1 MYQSGA
7 KRPLGLSE
15 NGPDGWNSGEEQSN
29 SGDGLSLSDRKKK
42 RRSRWNTEEEKIV
55 IPGMPTVIPSNLS
68 ELQQRQYVV
77 HLQIEEIT
85 RKLRT
90 GDLGI
95 PANPE
100 QRSPSPEPI
109 YNNEGKR
116 LNTREYRTRKKLEE
130 ERHKLIQ
137 EAVKLNPEFK
147 PPSDYKP
154 PVIRVSDKVMIPQ
167 EEHPDINFVGL
178 LIGPRGNTLKTLE
191 KDTGAKIII
200 RGKGSV
206 KDGKIGRKD
215 GQPLPGEDEPLH
227 AYVTANNPENVKKAV
242 EKIKDII
249 KQGIEVPEG
258 QNDLRRQQLRE
269 LALLNGTLRENDGL
283 AKLRQIAESQ
293 TIVTNTIICTVCG
306 GTGHIAQD
314 CKQKRP
320 GDTFRMQQMQN
331 PAERAKMDSEY
342 MSLMAELGEGPPPPK
357 SEASNPNQP
366 NFGRPLLANPP
377 PNPMAMNSPW
387 QMNRPPMGPGN
398 SAPLLNRPPMGMQQN
413 SPQINPLGRLPVP
426 LMSTPLQPPPG
437 MQAPPGLLP
446 PPAGQQ
452 QQQSMMGGMGN
463 MPPMQQQ
470 QSQNMLRPWQ
480 QQQSQSMGPQVGQQ
494 QSMMSMN
501 NQMTPTSGS
510 LAMPPP
516 PPSLLA
522 PPPPPPT
529 SSQNQVQSTPPWMQQ
544 AHAGKTPLLTPPPPP
559 PPPPPPV
566 SISYESAFTSNPVSA
581 QQQQQNI
588 LKIQSQAK
596 QNNGGM
602 GNMSNPNLMMNR
614 AASQNMSGLGG
625 ASSLLGNAANMS
637 NQRNQSMMNQNNSM
651 MNSQNMFHQSGSNNS
666 NHQGQIMNRGN
677 NQNMFHGSAQSPVHG
692 NSQHGMHSGNM
703 FPNQA
708 SSTQMM
714 NKGNM
719 IQGMMNQNNPQ
730 NNANQGNYSMN
741 QGLGHPNMK
750 MNQGN
755 FPQNSGMNQGN
766 VSQNSL
772 NRNDVGDDQNNSHVN
787 RNSNMWN

>member
-1 MYQSGA
+1 MYGSVPTA
-7 KRPLGLSE
+7 PKRLM
-15 NGPDGWNSGEEQSN
+15 DGMFQASDSWNTGVGQLDEDSAAERE
-29 SGDGLSLSDRKKK
+29 RKRK
-42 RRSRWNTEEEKIV
+42 RRSRWNTDNDDKTV
-55 IPGMPTVIPSNLS
+55 IPGMPTVIPSNLTES
-68 ELQQRQYVV
+68 QQRQYVV

-137 EAVKLNPEFK
+137 EALKLNPDFK

-154 PVIRVSDKVMIPQ
+154 PVVRVNDKVMIPQ

-242 EKIKDII
+242 EKIKEII

-283 AKLRQIAESQ
+283 QKLRQIAESQ

-331 PAERAKMDSEY
+331 PAEKAKMDSEY
-342 MSLMAELGEGPPPPK
+342 MSLMAELGEGPPPPPK
-357 SEASNPNQP
+357 QDMNPQVQNNLRQ
-366 NFGRPLLANPP
+366 PLLTNPP
-377 PNPMAMNSPW
+377 PNSMGMNSPW
-387 QMNRPPMGPGN
+387 GMTSRPPQMQLMNRPPMQSNQMNNMG
-398 SAPLLNRPPMGMQQN
+398 RMPM
-413 SPQINPLGRLPVP
+413 P
-426 LMSTPLQPPPG
+426 LMSQPMQPPPG
-437 MQAPPGLLP
+437 MHPPGMQPPGMQPPGLLP
-446 PPAGQQ
+446 PQSQQ
-452 QQQSMMGGMGN
+452 QQPPPNLGGMGQ
-463 MPPMQQQ
+463 MPSISQQQ
-470 QSQNMLRPWQ
+470 NQGMIRGWQPQQNQVSQPPSILSLNTAPT
-480 QQQSQSMGPQVGQQ
+480 SSGSMGV
-494 QSMMSMN
+494 
-501 NQMTPTSGS
+501 
-510 LAMPPP
+510 PPP
-516 PPSLLA
+516 PPGVLA

-529 SSQNQVQSTPPWMQQ
+529 SQVQGHPPWMQQ
-544 AHAGKTPLLTPPPPP
+544 QNGNMGMQQQPPPAPQQPTSSAAPWQQQTQQMNAPPPPVSLAPWQQQQHPPPGVMSAPGPVAPPGQAASQYNSFAPPPPPPMGFNTQRMQGINQMMMGGPPPPP
-559 PPPPPPV
+559 PP
-566 SISYESAFTSNPVSA
+566 S
-581 QQQQQNI
+581 
-588 LKIQSQAK
+588 
-596 QNNGGM
+596 
-602 GNMSNPNLMMNR
+602 
-614 AASQNMSGLGG
+614 
-625 ASSLLGNAANMS
+625 
-637 NQRNQSMMNQNNSM
+637 
-651 MNSQNMFHQSGSNNS
+651 
-666 NHQGQIMNRGN
+666 
-677 NQNMFHGSAQSPVHG
+677 
-692 NSQHGMHSGNM
+692 
-703 FPNQA
+703 
-708 SSTQMM
+708 
-714 NKGNM
+714 
-719 IQGMMNQNNPQ
+719 
-730 NNANQGNYSMN
+730 
-741 QGLGHPNMK
+741 
-750 MNQGN
+750 
-755 FPQNSGMNQGN
+755 
-766 VSQNSL
+766 
-772 NRNDVGDDQNNSHVN
+772 
-787 RNSNMWN
+787 

>member
-1 MYQSGA
+1 MFGA
-7 KRPLGLSE
+7 PTAPKRLMDGVE
-15 NGPDGWNSGEEQSN
+15 AWNNGDEQSN
-29 SGDGLSLSDRKKK
+29 SGDGMSARKKK
-42 RRSRWNTEEEKIV
+42 RKSRWNTDNDEKTV
-55 IPGMPTVIPSNLS
+55 IPGMPTVIPSNLTES
-68 ELQQRQYVV
+68 QQRQYVV
-77 HLQIEEIT
+77 HLQIEEIS

-137 EAVKLNPEFK
+137 EAIKLNPEFK

-154 PVIRVSDKVMIPQ
+154 PVVRVSDKVMIPQ

-242 EKIKDII
+242 ERIKEII

-283 AKLRQIAESQ
+283 SKLRQIAESQ
-293 TIVTNTIICTVCG
+293 TIVTNTILCQICG

-331 PAERAKMDSEY
+331 PAEKAKMDSEY

-357 SEASNPNQP
+357 NDVPPPSQP

-377 PNPMAMNSPW
+377 PNPMSMNSPW
-387 QMNRPPMGPGN
+387 QMPNRPPNM
-398 SAPLLNRPPMGMQQN
+398 PLLGRPPMQQSN
-413 SPQINPLGRLPVP
+413 QQMNPMGRMPVP

-446 PPAGQQ
+446 QPAQGLQQ
-452 QQQSMMGGMGN
+452 QQQQQQQQQPPGMGGMGQ
-463 MPPMQQQ
+463 MQSMQQQ
-470 QSQNMLRPWQ
+470 QNPGMMRSWQQTAQ
-480 QQQSQSMGPQVGQQ
+480 QQQQPQMSQAGQPQAL
-494 QSMMSMN
+494 MSIN
-501 NQMTPTSGS
+501 NASTSGS
-510 LAMPPP
+510 MVIPPP
-516 PPSLLA
+516 PPSVLA

-529 SSQNQVQSTPPWMQQ
+529 SQVQAAPPWMQQ
-544 AHAGKTPLLTPPPPP
+544 QQQQAGNMGLPPPQPPPPPQHPPCTSTAPWQQQPVPQMAHPPPPVSLAPWQHPQQQQQHPQPPPPPSILSAPPPPGPVQPPPLMASAVPPPPPQSTAAGPQFTSFAPPPPPPMGFNAQRMAAGMNPLMMGGPPPPP
-559 PPPPPPV
+559 PP
-566 SISYESAFTSNPVSA
+566 S
-581 QQQQQNI
+581 
-588 LKIQSQAK
+588 
-596 QNNGGM
+596 
-602 GNMSNPNLMMNR
+602 
-614 AASQNMSGLGG
+614 
-625 ASSLLGNAANMS
+625 
-637 NQRNQSMMNQNNSM
+637 
-651 MNSQNMFHQSGSNNS
+651 
-666 NHQGQIMNRGN
+666 
-677 NQNMFHGSAQSPVHG
+677 
-692 NSQHGMHSGNM
+692 
-703 FPNQA
+703 
-708 SSTQMM
+708 
-714 NKGNM
+714 
-719 IQGMMNQNNPQ
+719 
-730 NNANQGNYSMN
+730 
-741 QGLGHPNMK
+741 
-750 MNQGN
+750 
-755 FPQNSGMNQGN
+755 
-766 VSQNSL
+766 
-772 NRNDVGDDQNNSHVN
+772 
-787 RNSNMWN
+787 

>member
-1 MYQSGA
+1 MFQSGT
-7 KRPLGLSE
+7 KRGLGLSD
-15 NGPDGWNSGEEQSN
+15 GPDAWNSGEEQSN
-29 SGDGLSLSDRKKK
+29 SGDASDRKKK
-42 RRSRWNTEEEKIV
+42 RRSRWNTDEDKII
-55 IPGMPTVIPSNLS
+55 IPGMPTVIPANLS

-137 EAVKLNPEFK
+137 EAIKLNPEFK

-283 AKLRQIAESQ
+283 AKLRQLAECQ

-331 PAERAKMDSEY
+331 PADRAKMDSEY

-357 SEASNPNQP
+357 VETTSSNQS

-387 QMNRPPMGPGN
+387 QMNRPLMGPA
-398 SAPLLNRPPMGMQQN
+398 SQAPPLLSRPPMGMQN

-426 LMSTPLQPPPG
+426 LMSTPMQPPPG
-437 MQAPPGLLP
+437 MQAPPSLLSSSS
-446 PPAGQQ
+446 QQ
-452 QQQSMMGGMGN
+452 QQQQMMGGMGN
-463 MPPMQQQ
+463 MSQMQQQ
-470 QSQNMLRPWQ
+470 QGSNMMRPWQ
-480 QQQSQSMGPQVGQQ
+480 QQSQQMGPQVNQQ
-494 QSMMSMN
+494 MMSMN
-501 NQMTPTSGS
+501 NQMNSNSGS
-510 LAMPPP
+510 MAMPPP

-522 PPPPPPT
+522 PPPPPP
-529 SSQNQVQSTPPWMQQ
+529 SSNQNQTTPPWMQQ
-544 AHAGKTPLLTPPPPP
+544 AHAGLQAQQPPPPPVSSPTAPWQQQAPQMTPPPPPVSLAPWQQPPPPPAMSAPPPPSPVQPPSLAVPPPPPQSSPSQQMQYNSFAPPPPPPMSYNNQRMGGITPLMMAGPPPPP
-559 PPPPPPV
+559 PP
-566 SISYESAFTSNPVSA
+566 S
-581 QQQQQNI
+581 
-588 LKIQSQAK
+588 
-596 QNNGGM
+596 
-602 GNMSNPNLMMNR
+602 
-614 AASQNMSGLGG
+614 
-625 ASSLLGNAANMS
+625 
-637 NQRNQSMMNQNNSM
+637 
-651 MNSQNMFHQSGSNNS
+651 
-666 NHQGQIMNRGN
+666 
-677 NQNMFHGSAQSPVHG
+677 
-692 NSQHGMHSGNM
+692 
-703 FPNQA
+703 
-708 SSTQMM
+708 
-714 NKGNM
+714 
-719 IQGMMNQNNPQ
+719 
-730 NNANQGNYSMN
+730 
-741 QGLGHPNMK
+741 
-750 MNQGN
+750 
-755 FPQNSGMNQGN
+755 
-766 VSQNSL
+766 
-772 NRNDVGDDQNNSHVN
+772 
-787 RNSNMWN
+787 